1 MKKTTFTCFLALLC
15 LFGSKIYGNQG
26 QVASTPPA
34 GAVGDTVTRQVKPLE
49 VGDQVPDLLIEN
61 VLNHPK
67 GEIRLSDYRGK
78 LLILDFWATWC
89 APCVKGFPK
98 LDSLQQEFAGKLE
111 ILAVT
116 YQSQVEVDKLFSRLK
131 GLRDIEMPIA
141 VSDNTL
147 RQLFPH
153 RTLPHY
159 VWIAQDGKVLAI
171 TGPEEVTEANIAQA
185 IKTGRASLR
194 QKSAMVKS
202 FSAEVPL
209 LLGNRDLEKPLIAQS
224 ALTGYIEGVSGMYYP
239 TDPRPEKG
247 VRISMYN
254 LPLAWVFRYA
264 HFENTPETY
273 FGDNRMV
280 YEVADLSD
288 WINKEKGEAYLDW
301 LRDGHGFCYELILPF
316 GQADKRYT
324 YMQQDLDRY
333 FPQYLVRR
341 EKRLRPVW
349 VLQRIPGM
357 ENYHTQGGEETSS
370 SGPTELHLQN
380 FPIRVLLNQLNIF
393 YLQRSERP
401 VVDETGITENID
413 LHLTGKLSQIASL
426 KAALNK
432 HGLDLVQ
439 GEREIEV
446 LVIKD
451 RPLTIKN

>member
-1 MKKTTFTCFLALLC
+1 
-15 LFGSKIYGNQG
+15 
-26 QVASTPPA
+26 
-34 GAVGDTVTRQVKPLE
+34 VGDH
-49 VGDQVPDLLIEN
+49 VPDLLIEN
-61 VLNHPK
+61 VLNHPE
-67 GEIRLSDYRGK
+67 GQLQLSDYRGK

-89 APCVKGFPK
+89 APCVKGMPKMAK
-98 LDSLQQEFAGKLE
+98 LDQEMEGLE
-111 ILAVT
+111 VLPVT
-116 YQSQVEVDKLFSRLK
+116 YQDQEKVDKLFARMESLK
-131 GLRDIEMPIA
+131 GLELPMA
-141 VSDNTL
+141 VSDKIL

-153 RTLPHY
+153 KTLPHY
-159 VWIAQDGKVLAI
+159 VWIGQDGKVLSI
-171 TGPEEVTEANIAQA
+171 TGPEEVTEANISQA
-185 IKTGRASLR
+185 IKTDKASFR
-194 QKSAMVKS
+194 QKSAMAKS

-209 LLGNRDLEKPLIAQS
+209 LLGNPDLEKPLIAQS

-239 TDPRPEKG
+239 TDPDPEKG

-254 LPLAWVFRYA
+254 LPLAWIFRYA

-273 FGDNRMV
+273 FGDNRMI
-280 YEVADLSD
+280 YEVSDLSD

-301 LRDGHGFCYELILPF
+301 LRDGHGFCYELILPY
-316 GQADKRYT
+316 GQADKRYA

-333 FPQYLVRR
+333 FPQYQVRR
-341 EKRLRPVW
+341 EKKVRPVW

-357 ENYHTQGGEETSS
+357 ENYRTQGGKETSS

-393 YLQRSERP
+393 YLQRNERP

-432 HGLDLVQ
+432 HGLDLVP

-451 RPLTIKN
+451 RPMTTKN